1 MEVRMGKILA
11 LAQIEKGFQTEVRV
25 RNHRI
30 IADLT
35 PDKGGEDRGPTP
47 PEILVVAL
55 AACSAMFAKMFA
67 DRVGF
72 SGPITVETEAET
84 PEPPTIVQ
92 NFRVRVSLPGL
103 PKEEREKA
111 KAFVERCVVS
121 QTLSVANRVDLTIE
135 T

>member
-1 MEVRMGKILA
+1 MGKILA
-11 LAQIEKGFQTEVRV
+11 LAKIEKGFQTEVRV

-35 PDKGGEDRGPTP
+35 PDKGGEDWGPTP

-92 NFRVRVSLPGL
+92 NFRFG
-103 PKEEREKA
+103 
-111 KAFVERCVVS
+111 
-121 QTLSVANRVDLTIE
+121 
-135 T
+135 